1 MAQSDKYLAAG
12 NNGFRWPRTYKTG
25 FIDQEPGFAPME
37 LTIGIRATAAD
48 QKVMD
53 RKRKA
58 IAVIDNDPGIRQALE
73 RMLKIAGFPVHTFA
87 SAEDFLGCIASCDAG
102 CAVVDLQLGRMSG
115 FELVCH
121 PHVVAA
127 KLPVIFISGTADETA
142 RATAK
147 ALGCVEYL
155 RKPFMPVELLDAV
168 FRATQDS
175 PIP

>member
-1 MAQSDKYLAAG
+1 MAQNDKYLATG
-12 NNGFRWPRTYKTG
+12 NNISRAARTYKTCL
-25 FIDQEPGFAPME
+25 IDREPGFAAME
-37 LTIGIRATAAD
+37 LTIGIRATASD
-48 QKVMD
+48 QKGMD
-53 RKRKA
+53 KKHKA
-58 IAVIDNDPGIRQALE
+58 IAVIDNDPGIRRALE

-121 PHVVAA
+121 PHMVAA

-142 RATAK
+142 RATAM